1 MITKRI
7 LGVLSVAVA
16 GCFTSGCMVDI
27 SPTLPPLTVDYN
39 FPAVGGLPIV
49 GDLFLPN
56 INTCETL
63 SEEALL
69 ATVENSGAA
78 TFFLQLLFDL
88 VEIKN
93 VSVLEGVMEATA
105 PDGANFEGLSQVTF
119 LENDRVILT
128 ATANNGINGKRVE
141 LTTDDPINLIE
152 VINACP
158 ERASNIRV
166 KVEGLIPLN
175 APTQWKT
182 SVTVRVVAG
191 LSLF

>member
-1 MITKRI
+1 MVLKRL
-7 LGVLSVAVA
+7 LGSVTLAVA
-16 GCFTSGCMVDI
+16 ACFTSGCMVDI

-39 FPAVGGLPIV
+39 FPLVGSAPII

-56 INTCETL
+56 INTWETL
-63 SEEALL
+63 SEEPLL
-69 ATVENSGAA
+69 ATVEDSGAA

-93 VSVLEGVMEATA
+93 VSVLSAVMEATE
-105 PDGANFEGLSQVTF
+105 PDGATFEGLSQVTF

-128 ATANNGINGKRVE
+128 ATANNGINGNRVE

-182 SVTVRVVAG
+182 AVTVRVVAG